1 MVNFGQRLKQL
12 RKEAGMTQLDLAK
25 KLNLTKAVI
34 SYYEQQERSPSPEV
48 LIKLANIFRV
58 TTDYLLGVEH
68 KKVLDVSELGDDDI
82 HLLRVTIET
91 LLNKKKI

>member
-25 KLNLTKAVI
+25 KLNITKAVI

-48 LIKLANIFRV
+48 LIKLSNIFHV
-58 TTDYLLGVEH
+58 TTDYLLGIEH
-68 KKVLDVSELGDDDI
+68 SKMLDVSELEEDDI

-91 LLNKKKI
+91 LLKKKKM